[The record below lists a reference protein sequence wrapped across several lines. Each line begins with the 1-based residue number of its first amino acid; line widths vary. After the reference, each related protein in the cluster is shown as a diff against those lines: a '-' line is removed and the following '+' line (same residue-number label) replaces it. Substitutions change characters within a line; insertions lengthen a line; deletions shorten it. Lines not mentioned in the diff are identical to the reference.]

1 MLNLANHI
9 QGACPMIHSLVKSAF
24 ETGCISVAS
33 EGLILQLLAH
43 RSCLPTD
50 VQALQSLSQAIE
62 GGKVQRE
69 GLGTWS
75 VMTHLGAIAAPSW
88 IA

>member
-1 MLNLANHI
+1 
-9 QGACPMIHSLVKSAF
+9 MIPSLVKSAF

-43 RSCLPTD
+43 HSCQPTD
-50 VQALQSLSQAIE
+50 LQALRSLNRAIE

-69 GLGTWS
+69 GLGAS
-75 VMTHLGAIAAPSW
+75 MIASHLSMAI
-88 IA
+88 